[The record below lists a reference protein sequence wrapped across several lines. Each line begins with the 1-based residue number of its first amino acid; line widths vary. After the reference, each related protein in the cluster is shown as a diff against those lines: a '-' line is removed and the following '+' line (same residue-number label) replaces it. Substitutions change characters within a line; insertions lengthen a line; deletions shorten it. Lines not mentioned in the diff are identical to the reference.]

1 MVDFEGKGRNDVSP
15 TKGID
20 TRALFVVVIDCIDC
34 RNDVSPTKGI
44 DTLYDLQHKAKASR
58 NDVSP
63 TKGID
68 TLLIAMTMGAIW
80 LVEMM

>member
-20 TRALFVVVIDCIDC
+20 TALGLTLSINRNSR

-44 DTLYDLQHKAKASR
+44 DT
-58 NDVSP
+58 V
-63 TKGID
+63 
-68 TLLIAMTMGAIW
+68 
-80 LVEMM
+80 